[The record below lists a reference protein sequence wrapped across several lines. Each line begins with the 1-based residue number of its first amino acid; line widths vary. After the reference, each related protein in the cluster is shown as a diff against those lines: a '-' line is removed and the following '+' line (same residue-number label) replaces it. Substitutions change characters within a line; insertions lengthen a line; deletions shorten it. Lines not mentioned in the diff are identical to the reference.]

1 MSGYFAR
8 LLARVQQP
16 ASRVQ
21 PQAALPFAAPR
32 HLDDLVELEIV
43 DDRTATE
50 VGDIAM
56 RAGTAEHEQTLA
68 PPSPRRERRTA
79 TPRPTS
85 DARVEQS
92 DDARSTAPVQG
103 EARPAESSTG
113 MEEQRV
119 SVAPNVRAL
128 RDGPASPAARS
139 SVWTDD
145 APSPRRDADFRL
157 LPETPAVPPVRDGTA
172 SGGIDGRAFA
182 RATEEARA
190 QIRRQLDAAQT
201 TPSEVHVTIGR
212 IEVTAAPMAPTPPRK
227 APERVPAVSLEQ
239 YLASRA
245 RRGP

>member
-1 MSGYFAR
+1 
-8 LLARVQQP
+8 
-16 ASRVQ
+16 
-21 PQAALPFAAPR
+21 
-32 HLDDLVELEIV
+32 
-43 DDRTATE
+43 
-50 VGDIAM
+50 
-56 RAGTAEHEQTLA
+56 
-68 PPSPRRERRTA
+68 
-79 TPRPTS
+79 
-85 DARVEQS
+85 
-92 DDARSTAPVQG
+92 
-103 EARPAESSTG
+103 
-113 MEEQRV
+113 
-119 SVAPNVRAL
+119 
-128 RDGPASPAARS
+128 
-139 SVWTDD
+139 VWTDD

-190 QIRRQLDAAQT
+190 QIRRQLDAAQA